1 MRRTMTVD
9 AERLFARRKTED
21 IDSSRG
27 HGLVTELPCGPDRKG
42 SERPV
47 GLLAIL
53 LTAVRQ
59 FVRRGD
65 FITVP
70 NPAFISTARQC
81 SLATGSW
88 G

>member
-1 MRRTMTVD
+1 MHRTMTVD

-47 GLLAIL
+47 GLLAIVF
-53 LTAVRQ
+53 TAVR
-59 FVRRGD
+59 
-65 FITVP
+65 
-70 NPAFISTARQC
+70 
-81 SLATGSW
+81 
-88 G
+88 